1 MAYELD
7 LHPRRVCYISPLNM
21 RYLRFPYPLS
31 IPGILI
37 ACLLLLS
44 APRLSGQQQYLFSHL
59 GVRDGLASNVAMAIE
74 QDPKGYMWIATM
86 GGLERYDGQRFL
98 LYRHKKDDTTSIPN
112 DNVMALRLDKHNRLW
127 VLCQYNKIG
136 YIDLNELHYHPVQ
149 VDMPEAVLARQEGRI
164 HTDLEGHVMLF
175 SRYMDPVTYDETTHV
190 FTRTANP
197 FETPKGWSA
206 INMLED
212 PVTHTYYLGSDS
224 GLVKY
229 DPAHHTL
236 SYRDHNTDHDS
247 IIARYGH
254 LKPGLPVI
262 RDRNGRFWV
271 NSWPPDGAFSFF
283 SFDMKTGREQTWA
296 DLISKTLHREYYEVH
311 QIHEQ
316 KDGTLWISG
325 VNALLTLR
333 KNGHSFEN
341 MKTNLANEFA
351 IYFDIVNDLFEDR
364 EDNIWLATD
373 KGIYRFNPAGQMFH
387 TIVNKRPEKDS
398 AYTPEVTD
406 ILQLKNKDI
415 LVSTWGSGLFAYDS
429 TFHPVDRWYVRQGL
443 RLGEGGTW
451 CILQRPNGDLW
462 RGEQAGILMISHAA
476 TQTTERIIP
485 PACEN
490 STIRQIAEDRNGDI
504 WLGTQRGKLVKWQ
517 AATNTFSIIQDL
529 HSRVYRLYV
538 DGKGDLWACTFQS
551 GLFHIR
557 TTDGAILHHYT
568 SEGPDGRKLPDI
580 GASDVIQYS
589 DSIYAVASNTLCLL
603 NIRTGNIRPVE
614 HGDGI
619 PFEGV
624 ENVVRDR
631 HGYMWI
637 TTRDG
642 ICRLNTRNQIRN
654 VFQEEDG
661 ISPNAFQLAATGT
674 LSDGRIV
681 LGTAHDIVVFQPGEV
696 GGSLAGPPDV
706 EITNIAVSN
715 KWLSMDSVS
724 RLHELELPYGDNA
737 VRIAFS
743 TLTYF
748 WSFGIIYKM
757 DGLDKD
763 WITMQSN
770 EAVYNWL
777 PPGHYTFRIYAR
789 NADDAISP
797 HIRELHIT
805 VKSPFWRTWWFLGFL
820 LLAGAALLYWLDRQ
834 RMQRKEA
841 LEKIR
846 SNISGNLHEEVNK
859 ALQNINVLSEIAR
872 IKADKDP
879 QQSINYI
886 NEIHHQSHNMIIA
899 MDDML
904 WSIDPVND
912 SMDRAIDRMKEF
924 AGALSRRHGAR
935 IGLEAE
941 ETFRTLRPDM
951 NIRHEFLLIYKLALR
966 LLVEEMK
973 VASVLIQLDYQRS
986 HLHLTLFSSG
996 AHMDDRN
1003 NRCMRLLEE
1012 MRSRAQ
1018 SIQGNLEMQYDEKGT
1033 AILLICPST
1042 S

>member
-1 MAYELD
+1 
-7 LHPRRVCYISPLNM
+7 
-21 RYLRFPYPLS
+21 
-31 IPGILI
+31 
-37 ACLLLLS
+37 
-44 APRLSGQQQYLFSHL
+44 
-59 GVRDGLASNVAMAIE
+59 
-74 QDPKGYMWIATM
+74 
-86 GGLERYDGQRFL
+86 
-98 LYRHKKDDTTSIPN
+98 
-112 DNVMALRLDKHNRLW
+112 
-127 VLCQYNKIG
+127 
-136 YIDLNELHYHPVQ
+136 
-149 VDMPEAVLARQEGRI
+149 
-164 HTDLEGHVMLF
+164 
-175 SRYMDPVTYDETTHV
+175 
-190 FTRTANP
+190 
-197 FETPKGWSA
+197 
-206 INMLED
+206 MLED
-212 PVTHTYYLGSDS
+212 SVTHAYYLGSDS
-224 GLVKY
+224 GLAKY
-229 DPAHHTL
+229 DPARHTL
-236 SYRDHNTDHDS
+236 SYRDHNIDHDP
-247 IIARYGH
+247 IVARYGH

-262 RDRNGRFWV
+262 HDRNGRFWV
-271 NSWPPDGAFSFF
+271 NSWPPDGTFSFM
-283 SFDMKTGREQTWA
+283 SYDLRTGREQTWA
-296 DLISKTLHREYYEVH
+296 DLISKKLHREYYEVH
-311 QIHEQ
+311 HVHEQ

-333 KNGHSFEN
+333 KNGHEFEN

-351 IYFDIVNDLFEDR
+351 IYFDIVNGFFEDR
-364 EDNIWLATD
+364 EENIWLATD
-373 KGIYRFNPAGQMFH
+373 KGIYRFNPSGQLFH

-429 TFHPVDRWYVRQGL
+429 AFHPVDRWYVRQGL
-443 RLGEGGTW
+443 HLGEGGTW
-451 CILQRPNGDLW
+451 CIHQRPNGDIW

-476 TQTTERIIP
+476 TRTTERIIP

-490 STIRQIAEDRNGDI
+490 STIRQITEDRNGDL
-504 WLGTQRGKLVKWQ
+504 WLGTQRGKLVKWT

-538 DGKGDLWACTFQS
+538 DWKGDLWACTFQN

-557 TTDGAILHHYT
+557 TADGAILHHYT
-568 SEGPDGRKLPDI
+568 SGGPGGGKLPDI
-580 GASDVIQYS
+580 GASDIIQYS
-589 DSIYAVASNTLCLL
+589 DSVYAVASNTLCLL
-603 NIRTGNIRPVE
+603 NIRTGDIHLVE
-614 HGDGI
+614 HGEGI

-624 ENVVRDR
+624 ENIVRDKK
-631 HGYMWI
+631 GFMWI

-642 ICRLNTRNQIRN
+642 ICRLNSHNQIRN

-681 LGTAHDIVVFQPGEV
+681 MGTAHDIVVFQPGEV
-696 GGSLAGPPDV
+696 GGSLASPPDV

-715 KWLSMDSVS
+715 KWLPMDSVS
-724 RLHELELPYGDNA
+724 RLTELELPYGDNS

-743 TLTYF
+743 ALTYF
-748 WSFGIIYKM
+748 WSFGILYKM
-757 DGLDKD
+757 ENLDKD
-763 WITMQSN
+763 WIPMQSN

-834 RMQRKEA
+834 RMQRKEV

-846 SNISGNLHEEVNK
+846 SKISGGLHEEVNK

-872 IKADKDP
+872 IKADKEP

-904 WSIDPVND
+904 WSIDPAND

-935 IGLEAE
+935 IGLEADT
-941 ETFRTLRPDM
+941 TFRALRLDM
-951 NIRHEFLLIYKLALR
+951 NTRHEFLLIYKLALR
-966 LLVEEMK
+966 LLVEELK
-973 VASVLIQLDYQRS
+973 VTSVLVQLDYQRP

-996 AHMDDRN
+996 THMDDRN
-1003 NRCMRLLEE
+1003 NRCIRLLEE
-1012 MRSRAQ
+1012 MRSRAH
-1018 SIQGNLEMQYDEKGT
+1018 SIGGTLEMQYDEKGT
-1033 AILLICPST
+1033 AILLICPSI

>member
-1 MAYELD
+1 MRHL
-7 LHPRRVCYISPLNM
+7 PR
-21 RYLRFPYPLS
+21 PYP
-31 IPGILI
+31 IFIWGILT
-37 ACLLLLS
+37 ACVFLSSAARLS
-44 APRLSGQQQYLFSHL
+44 AQQQYLFSHL
-59 GVRDGLASNVAMAIE
+59 GTRDGLSSNVTTAIE
-74 QDPKGYMWIATM
+74 QDPKGYIWIGTM
-86 GGLERYDGQRFL
+86 GGLQRYDAHRFL
-98 LYRHKKDDTTSIPN
+98 LFRHRKDDTGSIPN
-112 DNVMALRLDKHNRLW
+112 DNIMALRLDKYNRLW

-136 YIDLNELHYHPVQ
+136 YIDVDDLRYHPVR
-149 VDMPEAVLARQEGRI
+149 VDIKE
-164 HTDLEGHVMLF
+164 TDLAKREGSIHLDFEGHILLF
-175 SRYMDPVTYDETTHV
+175 FRHEAPVAYDETAHV
-190 FTRTANP
+190 FTNAAVP
-197 FETPKGWSA
+197 FEMPKGWPATA
-206 INMLED
+206 ILAD

-236 SYRDHNTDHDS
+236 SYRGHNTDHDP

-262 RDRNGRFWV
+262 RDKSGRFWL
-271 NSWPPDGAFSFF
+271 NSWPSDGAFSFI
-283 SFDMKTGREQTWA
+283 SFDLRTGKEQVW
-296 DLISKTLHREYYEVH
+296 DDHISKTLHREYYEIH
-311 QIHEQ
+311 HTHEQ

-333 KNGHSFEN
+333 KNGHDFEN
-341 MKTNLANEFA
+341 MKTRLANEFA
-351 IYFDIVNDLFEDR
+351 IYFDIVNSFFEDR

-373 KGIYRFNPAGQMFH
+373 KGIYHFNPSGQLFH

-406 ILQLKNKDI
+406 ILQLKNKEI

-429 TFHPVDRWYVRQGL
+429 AFHPIDRWYVRQGL

-451 CILQRPNGDLW
+451 CIHQRPNGDIW
-462 RGEQAGILMISHAA
+462 RGEQSGILMISHAA

-485 PACEN
+485 PECEH
-490 STIRQIAEDRNGDI
+490 STIRQIAEDRNGDL
-504 WLGTQRGKLVKWQ
+504 WLGTQRGKLIKWH
-517 AATNTFSIIQDL
+517 AATNTFSIVRDL
-529 HSRVYRLYV
+529 QSRVYRLYV
-538 DGKGDLWACTFQS
+538 DWKGDLWVCTMQN

-557 TTDGAILHHYT
+557 PSDGSILHQYT
-568 SEGPDGRKLPDI
+568 ADAPEGRKLPDI
-580 GASDVIQYS
+580 GAYDIIQYS
-589 DSIYAVASNTLCLL
+589 DSIYAIASNILCQL
-603 NIRTGNIRPVE
+603 NVRTDGIQEVE

-624 ENVVRDR
+624 ENVVRDNQG
-631 HGYMWI
+631 HIWI

-642 ICRLNTRNQIRN
+642 IGKLNTRNQIRN
-654 VFQEEDG
+654 VYQEEDG

-681 LGTAHDIVVFQPGEV
+681 MGTAHDLVVFQPAEV
-696 GGSLAGPPDV
+696 GSSMDSPPDV
-706 EITNIAVSN
+706 EITNIAVLN
-715 KWLSMDSVS
+715 KWLPMDSVS
-724 RLHELELPYGDNA
+724 RLPELELPYGDNS

-748 WSFGIIYKM
+748 WYFGIIYKM

-763 WITMQSN
+763 WVVMQSN

-789 NADDAISP
+789 NSEDAVSP
-797 HIRELHIT
+797 HMRELHIT
-805 VKSPFWRTWWFLGFL
+805 VRNPFWRTWWFLGFV

-846 SNISGNLHEEVNK
+846 SKISGNLHEEVNK

-904 WSIDPVND
+904 WSIDPAND
-912 SMDRAIDRMKEF
+912 SMDKSIDRMKEF
-924 AGALSRRHGAR
+924 AGALSRRHGVR
-935 IGLEAE
+935 IGLEADDE
-941 ETFRTLRPDM
+941 FRSLSPDM
-951 NIRHEFLLIYKLALR
+951 NIRHEFLLIYKIALR

-973 VASVLIQLDYQRS
+973 VAGVLVQLDYQRP
-986 HLHLTLFSSG
+986 HLHLTLFSAG

-1003 NRCMRLLEE
+1003 NRCIRLLEE

-1018 SIQGNLEMQYDEKGT
+1018 SIHGTLEMQYDEKGT
-1033 AILLICPST
+1033 AILFICPST
-1042 S
+1042 F